1 MVRSSKDRTK
11 LYNRTRSYSCTRV
24 AILTTVLYKVV
35 AGRGDGRTT
44 FAYSY
49 TRLQLHSFGL
59 EAKVK
64 RQTLAGPVTPPRPT
78 AVEVQFE
85 SFVPAEPEVAAAG
98 TIVSAS
104 ISMSES
110 MCNSP

>member
-11 LYNRTRSYSCTRV
+11 LYNRTRSYSCSNSY
-24 AILTTVLYKVV
+24 YKVV

-78 AVEVQFE
+78 AVEVQVE

-98 TIVSAS
+98 AIVSAS